1 MLLLLCGPP
10 EQLQEGGATC
20 LGVPEIQRPISQ
32 ALVSL
37 SSAQEPRPAA
47 QDTFRSPRLD
57 GCSPQPRDA
66 QSLHELEEMGKDM
79 PQILQR
85 EHHPATTLTLD
96 FSPPELFKHNFLLF
110 QVTKL
115 W

>member
-1 MLLLLCGPP
+1 MPLAWGP
-10 EQLQEGGATC
+10 LKSRG
-20 LGVPEIQRPISQ
+20 Q
-32 ALVSL
+32 ALR
-37 SSAQEPRPAA
+37 PRRPYRLL
-47 QDTFRSPRLD
+47 RSPGLQLRTRS
-57 GCSPQPRDA
+57 GARGWRDA
-66 QSLHELEEMGKDM
+66 APSQGMPRVSRSWKRWERTR